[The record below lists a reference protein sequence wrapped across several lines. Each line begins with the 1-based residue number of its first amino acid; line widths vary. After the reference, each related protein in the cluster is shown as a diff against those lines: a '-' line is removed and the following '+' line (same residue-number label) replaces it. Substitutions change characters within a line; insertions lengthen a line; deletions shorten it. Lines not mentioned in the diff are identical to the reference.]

1 VSRFLDHWK
10 IPSFFERYFPQDSE
24 SRSTAL
30 KTPRLALFQGN
41 PIWIHP
47 VTDLRPNTPFVTDDG
62 KFQFLPDN
70 AIANVHMER
79 YVARDGQKREILKK
93 IYYHL
98 KPMMTRS
105 MQVKAQRMNA
115 RSRLRNVLYPKWPH
129 DDSLRLLLNMS
140 LVKLIETAGVSRIP
154 FIGFWPRGCRWAACF
169 THDVE
174 QSEGLAAMQLMAGI
188 EEEYDIRSTWFIVP
202 ERYPVSTSDLSEL
215 RAKRHEIGIHG
226 LNHDGQLF
234 SSREEF
240 VRRVPLINRYIQEWG
255 VVGFRSPVLYRNAD
269 WMHELDIQYDSSFM
283 DTAVLE
289 PQPGGVSTVF
299 PFHLCD
305 GVVELPITMPMDHH
319 LINLLKVDTL
329 EGFLSKFRWV
339 VERNGLANFLFH
351 PDYNLEGARLDDYR
365 QIVSEVCSTQHGWL
379 ATATQIAQWWERRK
393 ASKILEV
400 DGVLRVAGPAEHE
413 AEVWYAQVEGGQLV
427 LKYRDETLK
436 LD

>member
-1 VSRFLDHWK
+1 MSRFLDHWK
-10 IPSFFERYFPQDSE
+10 IPHSFEKHFPQDSE
-24 SRSTAL
+24 TELAVS
-30 KTPRLALFQGN
+30 KDPRLVFFQGN

-47 VTDLRPNTPFVTDDG
+47 VTELCPNTPFVTDDG

-70 AIANVHMER
+70 AIANVQMER

-93 IYYHL
+93 IYYRL
-98 KPMMTRS
+98 KPMMTRA

-129 DDSLRLLLNMS
+129 DDSLRLLLNMT
-140 LVKLIETAGVSRIP
+140 LVKLMETTGVSRIP

-202 ERYPVSTSDLSEL
+202 ERYPVSTSDLSEIT
-215 RAKRHEIGIHG
+215 AKRHEIGIHG
-226 LNHDGQLF
+226 LNHDGRLF

-240 VRRVPLINRYIQEWG
+240 VRRVPLINRYIREWG

-289 PQPGGVSTVF
+289 PQQGGVSTVY
-299 PFHLCD
+299 PFHLCK
-305 GVVELPITMPMDHH
+305 GVVELPITLPMDHH
-319 LINLLKVDTL
+319 LINLLKTDTV
-329 EGFLSKFRWV
+329 EGMLTKFRWV

-351 PDYNLEGARLDDYR
+351 PDYNLGKAQLDDYR
-365 QIVSEVCSTQHGWL
+365 HIVSKVCSTKHGWVG
-379 ATATQIAQWWERRK
+379 TASQIAEWWKRRH
-393 ASKILEV
+393 ASEIREI
-400 DGVLRVAGPAEHE
+400 DGVVKVVGPAEYE
-413 AEVWYAQVEGGQLV
+413 AEVWYAQVEGGELV
-427 LKYRDETLK
+427 LSSQDGTPK
-436 LD
+436 